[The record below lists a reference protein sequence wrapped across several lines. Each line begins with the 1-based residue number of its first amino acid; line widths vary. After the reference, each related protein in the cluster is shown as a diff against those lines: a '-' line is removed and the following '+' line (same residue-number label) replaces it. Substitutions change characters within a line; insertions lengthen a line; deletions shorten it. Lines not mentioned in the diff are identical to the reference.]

1 MNLLPEI
8 IAHRGAPREALE
20 NTLESFEIALN
31 QGADG
36 LELDVHATRDGVVV
50 VHHDPVVHRTSLA
63 NTSVVAIADLDA
75 KDVLMLPLRGNGRVP
90 TLDAVFELV
99 GSRAT
104 VYVEVKGTGIED
116 AVVACLKRHPGVRA
130 AIHAFDHRIPV
141 AVRRRRPDVSIGL
154 LSASYPLDLAGFV
167 GCAHAQ
173 ALWQQA
179 SFIYQALVDNAHALA
194 MRVIAWTE
202 NDNVHARSLI
212 AMGVDALCTD
222 TPGLL
227 RAALLDDQVGG
238 VLS

>member
-20 NTLESFEIALN
+20 NTLESFEIALR

-36 LELDVHATRDGVVV
+36 IELDVHATGDGVVV
-50 VHHDPVVHRTSLA
+50 VHHDPVVSRPGPSA
-63 NTSVVAIADLDA
+63 KSVVAIADLS
-75 KDVLMLPLRGNGRVP
+75 VTELLQFPLRGDARVP
-90 TLDAVFELV
+90 TLDAVLDLV

-104 VYVEVKGTGIED
+104 VYVEVKGHGIEE
-116 AVVACLKRHPGVRA
+116 AVVACLNRHPGVRV

-141 AVRRRRPDVSIGL
+141 AVRQRLPDVSIGL
-154 LSASYPLDLAGFV
+154 LSASYPLDLSGFV
-167 GCAHAQ
+167 GSARAQ
-173 ALWQQA
+173 AFWQQT
-179 SFIYQALVDNAHALA
+179 SFIDQALVGSAHALG

-202 NDNVHARSLI
+202 NDSVHARSLI

-227 RAALLDDQVGG
+227 RSALLGDQVGG